1 MSALS
6 RRAFVGT
13 GVAVLAGA
21 SGIGAAAYSA
31 TRAPDQ
37 TIARFIR
44 HSVPGLAVDEDTL
57 LAFSNRFL
65 ERSPWRGNRLRGAL
79 LVMDNPELARLMPDK
94 FARAYDWFSRQ
105 IITGFLFSTDFFG
118 AAQRRAERTNYVAFA
133 DPYEVGCANPLANT
147 SPPA

>member
-1 MSALS
+1 MSKLS

-13 GVAVLAGA
+13 GLAALVGA
-21 SGIGAAAYSA
+21 GGLGATAHSA
-31 TRAPDQ
+31 MRAPDQ

-57 LAFSNRFL
+57 LAFSRRFL
-65 ERSPWRGNRLRGAL
+65 ERSPWRGNRLNGAL
-79 LVMDNPELARLMPDK
+79 LIMDNPDLVRLMPERV
-94 FARAYDWFSRQ
+94 ARAYGWFTRQ
-105 IITGFLFSTDFFG
+105 IITGFLFSTDFFTV
-118 AAQRRAERTNYVAFA
+118 AQRRAERTSYVAFA